1 MLVPQTE
8 ALELPGKVERA
19 NAQSLTR
26 KYAIRPHPTL
36 SRRIRTEYTYPLG
49 HLLFA
54 AFLTLPLKFSRF
66 PFVKKERRV
75 NAFHMSWQAER
86 QADNS
91 QSPPTLPM
99 TGLCDS
105 VCVGKA
111 NNKVPIPQHLAH
123 DPLHQTKDVKLTQL
137 QNSRTMSVIGIVRVL
152 SSRQK
157 QKE

>member
-66 PFVKKERRV
+66 PFVKKERQV
-75 NAFHMSWQAER
+75 NAFRMSWQAMR

-99 TGLCDS
+99 TGLCDA

-111 NNKVPIPQHLAH
+111 NNKVPIPQHLPDSYPQA
-123 DPLHQTKDVKLTQL
+123 KVAKK
-137 QNSRTMSVIGIVRVL
+137 SRTMSVTGIVRAL